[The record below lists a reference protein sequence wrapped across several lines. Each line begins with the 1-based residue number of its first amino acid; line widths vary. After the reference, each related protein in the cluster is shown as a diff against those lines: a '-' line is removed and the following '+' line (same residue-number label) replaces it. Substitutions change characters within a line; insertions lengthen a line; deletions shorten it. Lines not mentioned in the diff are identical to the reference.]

1 MWNGCGLLLRSAKR
15 NFKRMF
21 LVKLLKSLIRLLCEF
36 GFGGVGMNFK
46 PFESKV
52 LS

>member
-1 MWNGCGLLLRSAKR
+1 MLCCCGQRTEILSAC
-15 NFKRMF
+15 
-21 LVKLLKSLIRLLCEF
+21 LLKSLIILLCEF

>member
-1 MWNGCGLLLRSAKR
+1 MVCCCDQRR
-15 NFKRMF
+15 EMF

-36 GFGGVGMNFK
+36 GFGEVGMNFK

>member
-15 NFKRMF
+15 NYKRMF
-21 LVKLLKSLIRLLCEF
+21 LANLLKSLIRLLCEF
-36 GFGGVGMNFK
+36 DFGGVSMNFK